1 MHIEPG
7 AAMPHDPPRP
17 LPSAMPEASR
27 SVIVVIRPSV
37 VRLGLAARLAGA
49 ACLVLGIWIVIGW
62 GLK

>member
-1 MHIEPG
+1 
-7 AAMPHDPPRP
+7 MPHDPPRP
-17 LPSAMPEASR
+17 SPSQISDIGR